1 MTEPLKI
8 ASAATLAGALASAL
22 ALAGSASAFRL
33 DADRLAST
41 LSTLRPWSPTS
52 ASGTKL
58 PSKTLSR
65 PLHPPLPSPHLAH
78 PAALC

>member
-41 LSTLRPWSPTS
+41 LNTLRLVVADFCYWDE
-52 ASGTKL
+52 
-58 PSKTLSR
+58 
-65 PLHPPLPSPHLAH
+65 
-78 PAALC
+78 PAITR

>member
-41 LSTLRPWSPTS
+41 LNTLRLVVADFCYWDAATVAAPSLQTS
-52 ASGTKL
+52 AARQMGT
-58 PSKTLSR
+58 
-65 PLHPPLPSPHLAH
+65 
-78 PAALC
+78 